1 MSIIQTSD
9 FVGEVQISK
18 NKFTAADLQAYIDRV
33 EEDVLKQL
41 LGDTLYLA
49 FKADSFGNDA
59 GSRDRYKELLNGLE
73 YTNPDDS
80 SLTVAYMGLKR
91 MLRLFIY
98 AEYLPNQLYNNT
110 IIGEV
115 EGSSRNA
122 FNTAV
127 SKVNETAEDRQRMGV
142 DLYDSAQTFISDYND
157 KEYTPSSIVDQT
169 GNVYLVSVSTT
180 KYIQDGDTVN
190 INGADYVVSNLVTD
204 TSFEISETSGTV
216 FPSDSTVKFE
226 LYPTYNGVKKAKV
239 FFRGLT
245 F

>member
-1 MSIIQTSD
+1 
-9 FVGEVQISK
+9 
-18 NKFTAADLQAYIDRV
+18 
-33 EEDVLKQL
+33 
-41 LGDTLYLA
+41 
-49 FKADSFGNDA
+49 
-59 GSRDRYKELLNGLE
+59 
-73 YTNPDDS
+73 
-80 SLTVAYMGLKR
+80 MGLKR

-127 SKVNETAEDRQRMGV
+127 TKVNDTAEDRQRMGV
-142 DLYDSAQTFISDYND
+142 DLYDAAQRFISDNND
-157 KEYTPSSIVDQT
+157 KEYNPSSIADQG

-180 KYIQDGDTVN
+180 KYIQNGDTVN

-226 LYPTYNGVKKAKV
+226 LYPTYKGIKKAKV
-239 FFRGLT
+239 FFRGMT

>member
-18 NKFTAADLQAYIDRV
+18 NKFTAADLQSYIDRV

-73 YTNPDDS
+73 YTNPNDS

-127 SKVNETAEDRQRMGV
+127 TKVNDTAEDRQRMGV
-142 DLYDSAQTFISDYND
+142 DLYDAAQRFISDNND

-169 GNVYLVSVSTT
+169 GDVYLVSVSST
-180 KYIQDGDTVN
+180 KYLQNGDTID
-190 INGADYVVSNLVTD
+190 INGVDYVVSNIITD

-216 FPSDSTVKFE
+216 FPSGSTVNFE
-226 LYPTYNGVKKAKV
+226 LYPTYKGIKKAKV
-239 FFRGLT
+239 FFRGMT

>member
-18 NKFTAADLQAYIDRV
+18 NKFTASDLQSYIDRV
-33 EEDVLKQL
+33 EEDVLKEL

-59 GSRDRYKELLNGLE
+59 GSRDKYKELLNGLE
-73 YTNPDDS
+73 YANPDDS

-122 FNTAV
+122 FNTTV
-127 SKVNETAEDRQRMGV
+127 TKVNDTAEDRQRLAV
-142 DLYDSAQTFISDYND
+142 DLYEAAQRFISDNND
-157 KEYTPSSIVDQT
+157 KEYTPSSITDQG
-169 GNVYLVSVSTT
+169 GNVYLVSISDT
-180 KYIQDGDTVN
+180 KYLQNGDTID
-190 INGADYVVSNLVTD
+190 INGVDYVVSNIITD

-216 FPSDSTVKFE
+216 FPSGSTVNFE
-226 LYPTYNGVKKAKV
+226 LYPTYEGKEKAKV
-239 FFRGLT
+239 FFRGMT

>member
-1 MSIIQTSD
+1 MSIVLTSD

-18 NKFTAADLQAYIDRV
+18 NKFTASDLQSYIDRV
-33 EEDVLKQL
+33 EEDVLKDL
-41 LGDTLYLA
+41 LGDTLYLL
-49 FKADSFGNDA
+49 FKADSFGNDT

-73 YTNPDDS
+73 YTNPNDS
-80 SLTVAYMGLKR
+80 SLTIAYMGLKR

-142 DLYDSAQTFISDYND
+142 DLYDAAQRFISDNND

-169 GNVYLVSVSTT
+169 GDVYLVSVSST
-180 KYIQDGDTVN
+180 KYLQNGDTID
-190 INGADYVVSNLVTD
+190 INGVDYVVSNIITD

-216 FPSDSTVKFE
+216 FPSGSTVKFE
-226 LYPTYNGVKKAKV
+226 LYPTYEGKEKAKV
-239 FFRGLT
+239 FFRGMT

>member
-18 NKFTAADLQAYIDRV
+18 NKFTAADLQSYIDRV

-127 SKVNETAEDRQRMGV
+127 TKVNDTAEDRQRMGV
-142 DLYDSAQTFISDYND
+142 DLYDAAQRFISDNND

-169 GNVYLVSVSTT
+169 GDVYLVSVSST
-180 KYIQDGDTVN
+180 KYLQNGDTID
-190 INGADYVVSNLVTD
+190 INGVDYVVSNIITD

-216 FPSDSTVKFE
+216 FPADASVKFE

-239 FFRGLT
+239 FFRGMT